1 MIKTP
6 FSDAFEFL
14 KNFNMKKRDSANEI
28 VKNHVL
34 WAMGAGL
41 VPFPVLDIAAVTA
54 VQLNMIE
61 KLCKTYE
68 IEYSESAGK
77 SFLSALAGGTVAR
90 MGASFIKTLPLVG
103 TVLGGVS
110 MAVLSGATTYAVG
123 QVFISHF
130 EAQGTLDNFNINA
143 WKKVYEEQLEL
154 GKELAAR
161 WRREAGDKEKNAET
175 KNAEAK
181 NAAQQPPPAGAPD
194 AMDALISKLE
204 KLNELKERGII
215 TAEEF
220 EEKKRSLL
228 KQM

>member
-14 KNFNMKKRDSANEI
+14 KNFNMKKRDSANET

-54 VQLNMIE
+54 VQLSMIE

-68 IEYSESAGK
+68 VEYSESAGK

-161 WRREAGDKEKNAET
+161 WRRESGEKD
-175 KNAEAK
+175 AK
-181 NAAQQPPPAGAPD
+181 NADSKTVAQEPAPAAASAPPD

-215 TAEEF
+215 TVEEF